1 MVLHSQKSAMK
12 STSNLVKAG
21 KLMNA
26 KYRKDLKSKICRT
39 VFVISVLIY
48 VMPLLV
54 TFTNSLMSSGEV
66 ERNYLTGSEMVR
78 DGVFI
83 DMTLIPDK
91 VTLSQ
96 YWKLLFDSPV
106 YLNMFWNS
114 VKIAVPVVAGQMVV
128 SSLAAYAFTVLR
140 FRAKETVF
148 FLYIIV
154 MLLPLQVT
162 LMPNYM
168 VADWLNIKESYLAII
183 LPGIFHP
190 MGVFLLRQYL
200 KSMPESY
207 IESARI
213 DGAGHGRIF
222 VSILLPLMKPG
233 IVAMVMLT
241 LLDYWNLVDQ
251 AVVFIQNPEAQPL
264 SIFLARINSGGAGF
278 AFAGSCFYAFPVLIL
293 LFYGQEYLGSG
304 ISITGLKG

>member
-1 MVLHSQKSAMK
+1 
-12 STSNLVKAG
+12 
-21 KLMNA
+21 MNT
-26 KYRKDLKSKICRT
+26 KHRNNLKSKVYGTIFIVVT
-39 VFVISVLIY
+39 IIY
-48 VMPLLV
+48 MMPLLV
-54 TFTNSLMSSGEV
+54 TFTNSFMSSGEV
-66 ERNYLTGSEMVR
+66 ERNYLAGNEMLQ
-78 DGVFI
+78 DGIFI
-83 DMTLIPDK
+83 DMNLIPDK

-114 VKIAVPVVAGQMVV
+114 VKIVVPIVTGQMIV
-128 SSLAAYAFTVLR
+128 SSLAAYAFTVLK
-140 FRAKETVF
+140 FRAKETVY

-190 MGVFLLRQYL
+190 MGVFLLRQYM
-200 KSMPESY
+200 KSIPDAY

-233 IVAMVMLT
+233 IVAMVTLT

-251 AVVFIQNPEAQPL
+251 AVIFIQNPEAQPL

-278 AFAGSCFYAFPVLIL
+278 AFAGSCFYAFPVLML
-293 LFYGQEYLGSG
+293 LFYGQEYLGNG
-304 ISITGLKG
+304 ISIAGLKG

>member
-1 MVLHSQKSAMK
+1 M
-12 STSNLVKAG
+12 NVKYG
-21 KLMNA
+21 N
-26 KYRKDLKSKICRT
+26 DLKSKVLRT
-39 VFVISVLIY
+39 IFVIVTIIY
-48 VMPLLV
+48 VTPLLV
-54 TFTNSLMSSGEV
+54 TFTNSFMSSGEV
-66 ERNYLTGSEMVR
+66 KRNYLVGNEMIQ

-83 DMTLIPDK
+83 DMSLIPDK

-96 YWKLLFDSPV
+96 YRKLLFDSPV

-114 VKIAVPVVAGQMVV
+114 VKIVIPIVAGQMIV

-168 VADWLNIKESYLAII
+168 VADWLDIKESYLAII

-190 MGVFLLRQYL
+190 MGVFLLRQYM
-200 KSMPESY
+200 KSIPDAY

-222 VSILLPLMKPG
+222 VSVLLPLMKPG
-233 IVAMVMLT
+233 VVAMVMLT

-251 AVVFIQNPEAQPL
+251 AVIFIQNPEAQPL
-264 SIFLARINSGGAGF
+264 SIFLAQINSGGAGF
-278 AFAGSCFYAFPVLIL
+278 AFAGSCFYAFPVLML

-304 ISITGLKG
+304 ISIAGLKG

>member
-1 MVLHSQKSAMK
+1 MDLKNRSS
-12 STSNLVKAG
+12 
-21 KLMNA
+21 
-26 KYRKDLKSKICRT
+26 LKSKLCCLIFIMIT
-39 VFVISVLIY
+39 VIY

-54 TFTNSLMSSGEV
+54 TFTNSFMSSGEV
-66 ERNYLTGSEMVR
+66 ERNYRVGEPSLQ
-78 DGVFI
+78 DGIFI
-83 DMTLIPDK
+83 DMDLIPDK

-96 YWKLLFDSPV
+96 YGKLLFDSPV

-114 VKIAVPVVAGQMVV
+114 VRLVFPIVAGQMVV
-128 SSLAAYAFTVLR
+128 SSLAAYAFTVLK
-140 FRAKETVF
+140 FKGKEAVF

-162 LMPNYM
+162 LMPNYY
-168 VADWLNIKESYLAII
+168 VADWLDIKESYLAII

-190 MGVFLLRQYL
+190 MGVFLLRQYI
-200 KSMPESY
+200 KSMPDAY

-222 VSILLPLMKPG
+222 VSIMLPLMKPG
-233 IVAMVMLT
+233 IAAMVMLT

-251 AVVFIQNPEAQPL
+251 AVVFIQDPKAQPL
-264 SIFLARINSGGAGF
+264 SIFLARINNGDAGL
-278 AFAGSCFYAFPVLIL
+278 AFAGACFYALPVLMV
-293 LFYGQEYLGSG
+293 LFYGQEYLKSG

>member
-1 MVLHSQKSAMK
+1 MDLRLG
-12 STSNLVKAG
+12 TS
-21 KLMNA
+21 
-26 KYRKDLKSKICRT
+26 LKSRICRFIFIMLT
-39 VFVISVLIY
+39 VIY

-54 TFTNSLMSSGEV
+54 TFTNSFMSSGEV
-66 ERNYLTGSEMVR
+66 ERNYRVGNANLQ

-83 DMTLIPDK
+83 DMDLIPDK

-96 YWKLLFDSPV
+96 YGKLLFDSPV

-114 VKIAVPVVAGQMVV
+114 VKIVVPIVAGQVIV
-128 SSLAAYAFTVLR
+128 SSLAAYAFTVLK
-140 FRAKETVF
+140 FKGKEAIF

-168 VADWLNIKESYLAII
+168 VADWLNIKEGYLAII

-190 MGVFLLRQYL
+190 MGVFLLRQYM
-200 KSMPESY
+200 KSMPDAY
-207 IESARI
+207 IESAQV

-222 VSILLPLMKPG
+222 MSILLPLVKPG
-233 IVAMVMLT
+233 IAAMVMLT

-251 AVVFIQNPEAQPL
+251 AIIFVQDAEAQPL
-264 SIFLARINSGGAGF
+264 SIFLARINNGDAGL
-278 AFAGSCFYAFPVLIL
+278 AFAGSCFYALPVLMVL
-293 LFYGQEYLGSG
+293 LFGQEYLKSG